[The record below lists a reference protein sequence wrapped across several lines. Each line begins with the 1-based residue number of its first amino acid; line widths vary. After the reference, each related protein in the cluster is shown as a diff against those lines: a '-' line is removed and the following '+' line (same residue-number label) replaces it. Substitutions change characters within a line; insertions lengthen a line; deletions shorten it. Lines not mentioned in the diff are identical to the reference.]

1 MAINRREFVRRAIAA
16 SVLVATGYVGFSEL
30 LKLASNSGQPTLLP
44 LLSANSTS
52 TSQESL
58 TTTQG
63 SPSTTEKSSTT
74 TRTSSTT
81 TAQAVPSGY
90 ILVTPMSALTGKTSA
105 YFNHPNGGRSLLLNF
120 NSQWKAFSA
129 TCTHRPCTVNYTG
142 SQIYCPCHDGYFDP
156 NNGAVTGGPPPT
168 PLPEY
173 GVLLQNNSLYVTTK
187 IVN

>member
-63 SPSTTEKSSTT
+63 SPSTTQKSSTT

-156 NNGAVTGGPPPT
+156 NNGAVTGGPPPSR
-168 PLPEY
+168 LPEY
-173 GVLLQNNSLYVTTK
+173 GVLVQNNNLYVTTK
-187 IVN
+187 VIN